1 MQPLRLPC
9 PRSQPGKR
17 PLPAARE
24 KLFPMSFPFAAT
36 RKAPDRKCQP
46 GWGLQRQAPLPRRG
60 HSAGANGP
68 RFGFPGWSILQVP
81 VLSSLAREK
90 SASKSDMS
98 VRQGWRFLMPPLLPG
113 TLGCPG
119 SRTRTMPLG
128 RGSAPAGQA
137 RIPRSRLPGLHAS
150 RQGELSRVL
159 PGHSLLQCAPDHTLA
174 RTHTR
179 TRRASKTQAPSD
191 SNPARRSDRPGTLPS
206 PPPGCPCGAIGEGFP
221 SESPAAQSTAAASE
235 ERGSLS
241 PARTAPVSARARGR
255 TRPLSSVPCP
265 LLRGDRRLLPPP
277 AGKDCGHPRP
287 GHSPTKRTMQKAFA
301 KIMLQSLAQLENLCK
316 QLYETTDTAT
326 RLQAEKALVEF
337 TNSPD
342 CLSKCQLL
350 LERGSSSY
358 SQLLAA
364 TCLTKLVSRT
374 NNPLP
379 LEQRIDIRNYVLNY
393 LATRPKLATF
403 VTQALIQLYARITK
417 LGWFDCQKDEYV
429 FRNVITDVTRFLQ
442 DSVEHCIIGVTIL
455 SQLTNEINQADT
467 THPLTKHRKIA
478 SSFRDS
484 SLFDIFTL
492 SCNLLKQ
499 ASGKNLNLNDESQH
513 GLLMQLLKLTHNCLN
528 FDFIGTSTD
537 ESSDDLCTVQI
548 PTSWRSAFLDSSTLQ
563 LFFDLY
569 HSIPPSFSPLV
580 LSCLVQIASVRRS
593 LFNNAERAKF
603 LSHLVDGVKRIL
615 ENPQS
620 LSDPNNYHE
629 FCRLLA
635 RLKSNYQLGELVKVE
650 NYPEVIRLIANFTV
664 TSLQHW
670 EFAPNSVHYL
680 LSLWQRLAASVPYVK
695 ATEPHMLETYT
706 PEVTKAYITS
716 RLESV
721 HIILRDGLEDPL
733 DDTGLVQQQLDQLST
748 IGRCEYEKTC
758 ALLVQLFDQSA
769 QSYQE
774 LLQSATAS
782 PMDVAVQEGRLTW
795 LVYIIGAVIGGRVS
809 FASTDEQDAMDGELV
824 CRVLQLM
831 NLTDSRLA
839 QAGNEKLELAMLSF
853 FEQFRK
859 IYIGDQVQKSS
870 KLYRRLSEVLGLN
883 DETMVLSV
891 FIGKI
896 ITNLKYWG
904 RCEPITSKT
913 LQLLNDLSIGYS
925 SVRKL
930 VKLSAVQF
938 MLNNHTSE
946 HFSFL
951 GINNQSNLT
960 DMRCRTTFYTA
971 LGRLLMV
978 DLGEDEDQYEQFML
992 PLTAAFETVAQMFST
1007 NTFNEQE
1014 AKRTLVGLVR
1024 DLRGIAFA
1032 FNAKTS
1038 FMMLFE
1044 WIYPSYMPILQRA
1057 IELWYHDPA
1066 CTTPVLKLMAELVHN
1081 RSQRLQFD
1089 VSSPNGILLFRETS
1103 KMITTYGNRILT
1115 LGEVPKDQVYALKL
1129 KGISICFSMLKAA
1142 LSGSYVNFGVF
1153 RLYGDDALDNALQT
1167 FIKLLLSIPHSDLLD
1182 YPKLSQSYYSLLEV
1196 LTQDHMN
1203 FIASLEPH
1211 VIMYILSSIS
1221 EGLTALD
1228 TMVCT
1233 GCCSCLD
1240 HIVTYLFKQLSR
1252 STKKRTTPLTQE
1264 SDRFLHIMQQHPEM
1278 IQQMLSTVLNII
1290 IFEDC
1295 RNQWSMSRPLLGL
1308 ILLNEKYFS
1317 DLRNSIVNSQP
1328 PEKQQAMHL
1337 CFENLMEGI
1346 ERNLLTKNRDR
1357 FTQNLSAFRREVND
1371 SMKNSTYGVN
1381 SNDMMS

>member
-1 MQPLRLPC
+1 P
-9 PRSQPGKR
+9 
-17 PLPAARE
+17 
-24 KLFPMSFPFAAT
+24 
-36 RKAPDRKCQP
+36 
-46 GWGLQRQAPLPRRG
+46 
-60 HSAGANGP
+60 
-68 RFGFPGWSILQVP
+68 ILH
-81 VLSSLAREK
+81 
-90 SASKSDMS
+90 
-98 VRQGWRFLMPPLLPG
+98 F
-113 TLGCPG
+113 
-119 SRTRTMPLG
+119 
-128 RGSAPAGQA
+128 
-137 RIPRSRLPGLHAS
+137 
-150 RQGELSRVL
+150 
-159 PGHSLLQCAPDHTLA
+159 
-174 RTHTR
+174 
-179 TRRASKTQAPSD
+179 
-191 SNPARRSDRPGTLPS
+191 
-206 PPPGCPCGAIGEGFP
+206 
-221 SESPAAQSTAAASE
+221 
-235 ERGSLS
+235 
-241 PARTAPVSARARGR
+241 
-255 TRPLSSVPCP
+255 
-265 LLRGDRRLLPPP
+265 
-277 AGKDCGHPRP
+277 
-287 GHSPTKRTMQKAFA
+287 
-301 KIMLQSLAQLENLCK
+301 LAQLENLCK

-499 ASGKNLNLNDESQH
+499 VRKLSFNLNLNDESQH

-548 PTSWRSAFLDSSTLQ
+548 PTSWRSAEGVLS
-563 LFFDLY
+563 
-569 HSIPPSFSPLV
+569 LV

-913 LQLLNDLSIGYS
+913 LQLLNDLSIGYPFQKS
-925 SVRKL
+925 CWVKL

>member
-1 MQPLRLPC
+1 MAITAQNV
-9 PRSQPGKR
+9 
-17 PLPAARE
+17 
-24 KLFPMSFPFAAT
+24 
-36 RKAPDRKCQP
+36 
-46 GWGLQRQAPLPRRG
+46 RG
-60 HSAGANGP
+60 
-68 RFGFPGWSILQVP
+68 
-81 VLSSLAREK
+81 
-90 SASKSDMS
+90 
-98 VRQGWRFLMPPLLPG
+98 FLDL
-113 TLGCPG
+113 
-119 SRTRTMPLG
+119 
-128 RGSAPAGQA
+128 
-137 RIPRSRLPGLHAS
+137 
-150 RQGELSRVL
+150 
-159 PGHSLLQCAPDHTLA
+159 
-174 RTHTR
+174 
-179 TRRASKTQAPSD
+179 
-191 SNPARRSDRPGTLPS
+191 
-206 PPPGCPCGAIGEGFP
+206 
-221 SESPAAQSTAAASE
+221 
-235 ERGSLS
+235 
-241 PARTAPVSARARGR
+241 VSH
-255 TRPLSSVPCP
+255 V
-265 LLRGDRRLLPPP
+265 
-277 AGKDCGHPRP
+277 
-287 GHSPTKRTMQKAFA
+287 
-301 KIMLQSLAQLENLCK
+301 SLAQLENLCK

-896 ITNLKYWG
+896 
-904 RCEPITSKT
+904 CEVVSKIT
-913 LQLLNDLSIGYS
+913 LQLAAGS
-925 SVRKL
+925 SALGPGAHSRWWFPSNPSL
-930 VKLSAVQF
+930 LFPLQ
-938 MLNNHTSE
+938 SE

>member
-1 MQPLRLPC
+1 AF
-9 PRSQPGKR
+9 S
-17 PLPAARE
+17 
-24 KLFPMSFPFAAT
+24 
-36 RKAPDRKCQP
+36 
-46 GWGLQRQAPLPRRG
+46 RG
-60 HSAGANGP
+60 
-68 RFGFPGWSILQVP
+68 
-81 VLSSLAREK
+81 
-90 SASKSDMS
+90 
-98 VRQGWRFLMPPLLPG
+98 FL
-113 TLGCPG
+113 
-119 SRTRTMPLG
+119 
-128 RGSAPAGQA
+128 
-137 RIPRSRLPGLHAS
+137 I
-150 RQGELSRVL
+150 
-159 PGHSLLQCAPDHTLA
+159 
-174 RTHTR
+174 
-179 TRRASKTQAPSD
+179 
-191 SNPARRSDRPGTLPS
+191 
-206 PPPGCPCGAIGEGFP
+206 
-221 SESPAAQSTAAASE
+221 
-235 ERGSLS
+235 
-241 PARTAPVSARARGR
+241 
-255 TRPLSSVPCP
+255 
-265 LLRGDRRLLPPP
+265 
-277 AGKDCGHPRP
+277 
-287 GHSPTKRTMQKAFA
+287 
-301 KIMLQSLAQLENLCK
+301 QSLAQLENLCK
-316 QLYETTDTAT
+316 QLYETTDTTT

-417 LGWFDCQKDEYV
+417 LGWFDCQKDDYV
-429 FRNVITDVTRFLQ
+429 FRNAITDVTRFLQ
-442 DSVEHCIIGVTIL
+442 VQCIYLIQHIHIYKHTHT
-455 SQLTNEINQADT
+455 LTYT

-733 DDTGLVQQQLDQLST
+733 EDTGLVQQQLDQLST

-774 LLQSATAS
+774 LLQSASAS

-913 LQLLNDLSIGYS
+913 LQLLNDLSIGYPFLS
-925 SVRKL
+925 YVRKL

-978 DLGEDEDQYEQFML
+978 DLG
-992 PLTAAFETVAQMFST
+992 T
-1007 NTFNEQE
+1007 
-1014 AKRTLVGLVR
+1014 RTLVGLVR

-1103 KMITTYGNRILT
+1103 KMITMYGNRILT

-1203 FIASLEPH
+1203 FIASLEPR

-1252 STKKRTTPLTQE
+1252 STKKRTTPLNQE

>member
-1 MQPLRLPC
+1 MRD
-9 PRSQPGKR
+9 PG
-17 PLPAARE
+17 
-24 KLFPMSFPFAAT
+24 
-36 RKAPDRKCQP
+36 RK
-46 GWGLQRQAPLPRRG
+46 
-60 HSAGANGP
+60 
-68 RFGFPGWSILQVP
+68 
-81 VLSSLAREK
+81 
-90 SASKSDMS
+90 
-98 VRQGWRFLMPPLLPG
+98 
-113 TLGCPG
+113 
-119 SRTRTMPLG
+119 
-128 RGSAPAGQA
+128 
-137 RIPRSRLPGLHAS
+137 
-150 RQGELSRVL
+150 
-159 PGHSLLQCAPDHTLA
+159 
-174 RTHTR
+174 
-179 TRRASKTQAPSD
+179 
-191 SNPARRSDRPGTLPS
+191 
-206 PPPGCPCGAIGEGFP
+206 
-221 SESPAAQSTAAASE
+221 
-235 ERGSLS
+235 
-241 PARTAPVSARARGR
+241 
-255 TRPLSSVPCP
+255 
-265 LLRGDRRLLPPP
+265 
-277 AGKDCGHPRP
+277 
-287 GHSPTKRTMQKAFA
+287 
-301 KIMLQSLAQLENLCK
+301 SLAQLENLCK
-316 QLYETTDTAT
+316 QLYETTDTTT

-417 LGWFDCQKDEYV
+417 LGWFDCQKDDYV
-429 FRNVITDVTRFLQ
+429 FRNAITDVTRFLQ
-442 DSVEHCIIGVTIL
+442 DSVEYCIIGVTIL
-455 SQLTNEINQADT
+455 SQLTNEIN
-467 THPLTKHRKIA
+467 
-478 SSFRDS
+478 
-484 SLFDIFTL
+484 
-492 SCNLLKQ
+492 Q

-733 DDTGLVQQQLDQLST
+733 EDTGLVQQQLDQLST

-774 LLQSATAS
+774 LLQSASAS
-782 PMDVAVQEGRLTW
+782 PMDIAVQEGRLTW

-946 HFSFL
+946 HFAFL

-992 PLTAAFETVAQMFST
+992 PLTAAFEAVAQMFST
-1007 NTFNEQE
+1007 NSFNEQE

-1103 KMITTYGNRILT
+1103 KMITMYGNRILT

-1203 FIASLEPH
+1203 FIASLEPR

-1252 STKKRTTPLTQE
+1252 STKKRTTPLNQE

>member
-1 MQPLRLPC
+1 LTD
-9 PRSQPGKR
+9 
-17 PLPAARE
+17 
-24 KLFPMSFPFAAT
+24 LF
-36 RKAPDRKCQP
+36 
-46 GWGLQRQAPLPRRG
+46 
-60 HSAGANGP
+60 
-68 RFGFPGWSILQVP
+68 
-81 VLSSLAREK
+81 
-90 SASKSDMS
+90 
-98 VRQGWRFLMPPLLPG
+98 
-113 TLGCPG
+113 
-119 SRTRTMPLG
+119 
-128 RGSAPAGQA
+128 
-137 RIPRSRLPGLHAS
+137 
-150 RQGELSRVL
+150 
-159 PGHSLLQCAPDHTLA
+159 
-174 RTHTR
+174 
-179 TRRASKTQAPSD
+179 
-191 SNPARRSDRPGTLPS
+191 
-206 PPPGCPCGAIGEGFP
+206 
-221 SESPAAQSTAAASE
+221 
-235 ERGSLS
+235 
-241 PARTAPVSARARGR
+241 
-255 TRPLSSVPCP
+255 
-265 LLRGDRRLLPPP
+265 
-277 AGKDCGHPRP
+277 
-287 GHSPTKRTMQKAFA
+287 
-301 KIMLQSLAQLENLCK
+301 QSLAQLENLCK
-316 QLYETTDTAT
+316 QLYETTDTTT

-417 LGWFDCQKDEYV
+417 LGWFDCQKDDYV
-429 FRNVITDVTRFLQ
+429 FRNAITDVTRFLQ
-442 DSVEHCIIGVTIL
+442 DSVEYCIIGVTIL

-650 NYPEVIRLIANFTV
+650 NYPDVIRLIANFTV
-664 TSLQHW
+664 TSLQVYSGST
-670 EFAPNSVHYL
+670 NYL
-680 LSLWQRLAASVPYVK
+680 VLGQRYLAAV
-695 ATEPHMLETYT
+695 
-706 PEVTKAYITS
+706 S
-716 RLESV
+716 RKLKRAAFFLGS
-721 HIILRDGLEDPL
+721 RDGLEDPL
-733 DDTGLVQQQLDQLST
+733 EDTGLVQQQLDQLST

-774 LLQSATAS
+774 LLQSASAS
-782 PMDVAVQEGRLTW
+782 PMDIAVQEGRLTW

-891 FIGKI
+891 FIGKV

-913 LQLLNDLSIGYS
+913 LH

-992 PLTAAFETVAQMFST
+992 PLTAAFEAVAQMFST
-1007 NTFNEQE
+1007 NSFNEQE

-1103 KMITTYGNRILT
+1103 KMITMYGNRILT

-1153 RLYGDDALDNALQT
+1153 RLYGDDALENALQT

-1252 STKKRTTPLTQE
+1252 STKKRTAPLNRE
-1264 SDRFLHIMQQHPEM
+1264 SDCFLHIMQQHPAM

>member
-1 MQPLRLPC
+1 M
-9 PRSQPGKR
+9 SGVSGVSGVSPGGPSGPR
-17 PLPAARE
+17 PLPGATGAGSAR
-24 KLFPMSFPFAAT
+24 
-36 RKAPDRKCQP
+36 D
-46 GWGLQRQAPLPRRG
+46 
-60 HSAGANGP
+60 
-68 RFGFPGWSILQVP
+68 
-81 VLSSLAREK
+81 VLSSG
-90 SASKSDMS
+90 SAVSSAGGGFLW
-98 VRQGWRFLMPPLLPG
+98 VPTRGQGH
-113 TLGCPG
+113 
-119 SRTRTMPLG
+119 G
-128 RGSAPAGQA
+128 RGTAG
-137 RIPRSRLPGLHAS
+137 
-150 RQGELSRVL
+150 
-159 PGHSLLQCAPDHTLA
+159 
-174 RTHTR
+174 
-179 TRRASKTQAPSD
+179 
-191 SNPARRSDRPGTLPS
+191 
-206 PPPGCPCGAIGEGFP
+206 
-221 SESPAAQSTAAASE
+221 
-235 ERGSLS
+235 
-241 PARTAPVSARARGR
+241 
-255 TRPLSSVPCP
+255 
-265 LLRGDRRLLPPP
+265 
-277 AGKDCGHPRP
+277 
-287 GHSPTKRTMQKAFA
+287 
-301 KIMLQSLAQLENLCK
+301 QSLAQLENLCK

-429 FRNVITDVTRFLQ
+429 FRNVINDVTRFLQ

-492 SCNLLKQ
+492 SCSLLKQ

-537 ESSDDLCTVQI
+537 ESSDDLCTVQCSNPLI
-548 PTSWRSAFLDSSTLQ
+548 WHTAFLDSSTLQ

-733 DDTGLVQQQLDQLST
+733 EDTGLVQQQLDQLST

-774 LLQSATAS
+774 LLQSASAT
-782 PMDVAVQEGRLTW
+782 PMDLAVQEGRLTW

-978 DLGEDEDQYEQFML
+978 DLGIFLGIPAQFQPFGAGSLILFYSILFHSIPFRSIFFYFIPL
-992 PLTAAFETVAQMFST
+992 PSPLADALTLSCPQ
-1007 NTFNEQE
+1007 
-1014 AKRTLVGLVR
+1014 RTLVGLVR

-1252 STKKRTTPLTQE
+1252 STKKRTTPLAQE

-1371 SMKNSTYGVN
+1371 SMKNSSYGVN

>member
-1 MQPLRLPC
+1 INH
-9 PRSQPGKR
+9 K
-17 PLPAARE
+17 
-24 KLFPMSFPFAAT
+24 
-36 RKAPDRKCQP
+36 
-46 GWGLQRQAPLPRRG
+46 W
-60 HSAGANGP
+60 
-68 RFGFPGWSILQVP
+68 
-81 VLSSLAREK
+81 
-90 SASKSDMS
+90 
-98 VRQGWRFLMPPLLPG
+98 
-113 TLGCPG
+113 
-119 SRTRTMPLG
+119 
-128 RGSAPAGQA
+128 
-137 RIPRSRLPGLHAS
+137 
-150 RQGELSRVL
+150 
-159 PGHSLLQCAPDHTLA
+159 
-174 RTHTR
+174 
-179 TRRASKTQAPSD
+179 
-191 SNPARRSDRPGTLPS
+191 
-206 PPPGCPCGAIGEGFP
+206 
-221 SESPAAQSTAAASE
+221 
-235 ERGSLS
+235 
-241 PARTAPVSARARGR
+241 
-255 TRPLSSVPCP
+255 
-265 LLRGDRRLLPPP
+265 
-277 AGKDCGHPRP
+277 
-287 GHSPTKRTMQKAFA
+287 
-301 KIMLQSLAQLENLCK
+301 
-316 QLYETTDTAT
+316 
-326 RLQAEKALVEF
+326 
-337 TNSPD
+337 
-342 CLSKCQLL
+342 QLL
-350 LERGSSSY
+350 LGRGSSSY

-379 LEQRIDIRNYVLNY
+379 LEQRVDIRNYVLNY

-429 FRNVITDVTRFLQ
+429 FRNVINDVTRFLQ

-467 THPLTKHRKIA
+467 SHPLTKHRKIA

-492 SCNLLKQ
+492 SCSLLKQ

-733 DDTGLVQQQLDQLST
+733 EDTGLVQQQLDQLST

-758 ALLVQLFDQSA
+758 ALLVQLFDQAA

-774 LLQSATAS
+774 LLQSASAS
-782 PMDVAVQEGRLTW
+782 PMDLAVQEGRLTW

-870 KLYRRLSEVLGLN
+870 KVRAWPAQQLEQLEQLQFQ
-883 DETMVLSV
+883 V
-891 FIGKI
+891 FLAKH

-913 LQLLNDLSIGYS
+913 LQL

-1007 NTFNEQE
+1007 NSFNEQE

-1032 FNAKTS
+1032 FNAKSS

-1044 WIYPSYMPILQRA
+1044 WMYPG
-1057 IELWYHDPA
+1057 
-1066 CTTPVLKLMAELVHN
+1066 TPE
-1081 RSQRLQFD
+1081 R
-1089 VSSPNGILLFRETS
+1089 
-1103 KMITTYGNRILT
+1103 NRILT

-1252 STKKRTTPLTQE
+1252 STKKRSTPLAQE

-1371 SMKNSTYGVN
+1371 SMKNSSYGVN

>member
-1 MQPLRLPC
+1 MLTECENLRACTLL
-9 PRSQPGKR
+9 GGV
-17 PLPAARE
+17 RE
-24 KLFPMSFPFAAT
+24 E
-36 RKAPDRKCQP
+36 
-46 GWGLQRQAPLPRRG
+46 
-60 HSAGANGP
+60 HE
-68 RFGFPGWSILQVP
+68 WSKM
-81 VLSSLAREK
+81 A
-90 SASKSDMS
+90 
-98 VRQGWRFLMPPLLPG
+98 
-113 TLGCPG
+113 
-119 SRTRTMPLG
+119 
-128 RGSAPAGQA
+128 
-137 RIPRSRLPGLHAS
+137 
-150 RQGELSRVL
+150 
-159 PGHSLLQCAPDHTLA
+159 DH
-174 RTHTR
+174 
-179 TRRASKTQAPSD
+179 
-191 SNPARRSDRPGTLPS
+191 
-206 PPPGCPCGAIGEGFP
+206 
-221 SESPAAQSTAAASE
+221 
-235 ERGSLS
+235 
-241 PARTAPVSARARGR
+241 V
-255 TRPLSSVPCP
+255 
-265 LLRGDRRLLPPP
+265 
-277 AGKDCGHPRP
+277 
-287 GHSPTKRTMQKAFA
+287 
-301 KIMLQSLAQLENLCK
+301 QSLAQLEILCK
-316 QLYETTDTAT
+316 QLYETTETGV

-364 TCLTKLVSRT
+364 TCLSKLVSRT
-374 NNPLP
+374 SNPLP

-393 LATRPKLATF
+393 LATRPKLAEF
-403 VTQALIQLYARITK
+403 VTQALIQLYSRITK
-417 LGWFDCQKDEYV
+417 LGWFDCQKDDYV
-429 FRNVITDVTRFLQ
+429 FRNVIADVTRFLQQ

-467 THPLTKHRKIA
+467 SHPLTKHRKIA

-513 GLLMQLLKLTHNCLN
+513 GLLMQLLKLSHNCLN
-528 FDFIGTSTD
+528 YDFIGTSTD

-569 HSIPPSFSPLV
+569 HSIPPSLSPLV

-695 ATEPHMLETYT
+695 ATEPHLLETYT

-721 HIILRDGLEDPL
+721 CIILRDGLEDPL
-733 DDTGLVQQQLDQLST
+733 DDAGLVQQQLDQLST

-769 QSYQE
+769 QTYQE
-774 LLQSATAS
+774 LLQSTNS
-782 PMDVAVQEGRLTW
+782 STIDITVQEGRLTW

-839 QAGNEKLELAMLSF
+839 QAGNERLELAMLSF

-904 RCEPITSKT
+904 QCEPITSKT

-951 GINNQSNLT
+951 GVNNQSNLS

-978 DLGEDEDQYEQFML
+978 DLGEDEDQFEQFML
-992 PLTAAFETVAQMFST
+992 PLTAAFEAVAQMFST

-1038 FMMLFE
+1038 FMMLFD
-1044 WIYPSYMPILQRA
+1044 WIYPTYMPILQRA
-1057 IELWYHDPA
+1057 IELWYHVPA

-1081 RSQRLQFD
+1081 RYTNMHTPLALIFRPSASLIPEGERIMATGTNMYNFD
-1089 VSSPNGILLFRETS
+1089 VALMRKYKICNATRT
-1103 KMITTYGNRILT
+1103 LT
-1115 LGEVPKDQVYALKL
+1115 LLPRPLTLSLKEDV
-1129 KGISICFSMLKAA
+1129 KQRGTEF
-1142 LSGSYVNFGVF
+1142 
-1153 RLYGDDALDNALQT
+1153 
-1167 FIKLLLSIPHSDLLD
+1167 
-1182 YPKLSQSYYSLLEV
+1182 E
-1196 LTQDHMN
+1196 
-1203 FIASLEPH
+1203 
-1211 VIMYILSSIS
+1211 
-1221 EGLTALD
+1221 D

-1233 GCCSCLD
+1233 GCCSSLD

-1252 STKKRTTPLTQE
+1252 STKKRPAAMATD
-1264 SDRFLHIMQQHPEM
+1264 DRFLLIMQQHPEM

-1308 ILLNEKYFS
+1308 ILLNEKYFA

-1357 FTQNLSAFRREVND
+1357 FTQNLSVFRREVND
-1371 SMKNSTYGVN
+1371 SMKNSSYGVN

>member
-1 MQPLRLPC
+1 
-9 PRSQPGKR
+9 
-17 PLPAARE
+17 
-24 KLFPMSFPFAAT
+24 
-36 RKAPDRKCQP
+36 
-46 GWGLQRQAPLPRRG
+46 
-60 HSAGANGP
+60 
-68 RFGFPGWSILQVP
+68 
-81 VLSSLAREK
+81 
-90 SASKSDMS
+90 
-98 VRQGWRFLMPPLLPG
+98 
-113 TLGCPG
+113 
-119 SRTRTMPLG
+119 
-128 RGSAPAGQA
+128 
-137 RIPRSRLPGLHAS
+137 
-150 RQGELSRVL
+150 
-159 PGHSLLQCAPDHTLA
+159 
-174 RTHTR
+174 
-179 TRRASKTQAPSD
+179 
-191 SNPARRSDRPGTLPS
+191 
-206 PPPGCPCGAIGEGFP
+206 
-221 SESPAAQSTAAASE
+221 
-235 ERGSLS
+235 
-241 PARTAPVSARARGR
+241 
-255 TRPLSSVPCP
+255 
-265 LLRGDRRLLPPP
+265 
-277 AGKDCGHPRP
+277 
-287 GHSPTKRTMQKAFA
+287 
-301 KIMLQSLAQLENLCK
+301 SLAQLENLCK
-316 QLYETTDTAT
+316 QLYETTDTTT

-350 LERGSSSY
+350 LERGS
-358 SQLLAA
+358 
-364 TCLTKLVSRT
+364 V
-374 NNPLP
+374 
-379 LEQRIDIRNYVLNY
+379 RNYVLNY

-417 LGWFDCQKDEYV
+417 LGWFDCQKDDYV
-429 FRNVITDVTRFLQ
+429 FRNAITDVTRFLQ
-442 DSVEHCIIGVTIL
+442 DSVEYCIIGVTIL
-455 SQLTNEINQADT
+455 SQLTNEINQVSATAFLIEADT

-721 HIILRDGLEDPL
+721 HIILSRDGLEDPL
-733 DDTGLVQQQLDQLST
+733 EDTGLVQQQLDQLST

-774 LLQSATAS
+774 LLQSASAS
-782 PMDVAVQEGRLTW
+782 PMDIAVQEGRLTW

-913 LQLLNDLSIGYS
+913 LQLLNDLSIGYPFLS
-925 SVRKL
+925 WLLGETGTVDSVRKL

-992 PLTAAFETVAQMFST
+992 PLTAAFEAVAQMFST
-1007 NTFNEQE
+1007 NSFNEQE

-1103 KMITTYGNRILT
+1103 KMITMYGNRILT

-1252 STKKRTTPLTQE
+1252 STKKRTTPLNQE

>member
-1 MQPLRLPC
+1 MSKWHLIAVSWLE
-9 PRSQPGKR
+9 SVAAKSLI
-17 PLPAARE
+17 LPAHLSLYAVIL
-24 KLFPMSFPFAAT
+24 LFL
-36 RKAPDRKCQP
+36 
-46 GWGLQRQAPLPRRG
+46 GLYRY
-60 HSAGANGP
+60 
-68 RFGFPGWSILQVP
+68 
-81 VLSSLAREK
+81 K
-90 SASKSDMS
+90 
-98 VRQGWRFLMPPLLPG
+98 
-113 TLGCPG
+113 
-119 SRTRTMPLG
+119 
-128 RGSAPAGQA
+128 
-137 RIPRSRLPGLHAS
+137 
-150 RQGELSRVL
+150 
-159 PGHSLLQCAPDHTLA
+159 
-174 RTHTR
+174 
-179 TRRASKTQAPSD
+179 
-191 SNPARRSDRPGTLPS
+191 
-206 PPPGCPCGAIGEGFP
+206 
-221 SESPAAQSTAAASE
+221 
-235 ERGSLS
+235 
-241 PARTAPVSARARGR
+241 
-255 TRPLSSVPCP
+255 
-265 LLRGDRRLLPPP
+265 
-277 AGKDCGHPRP
+277 
-287 GHSPTKRTMQKAFA
+287 
-301 KIMLQSLAQLENLCK
+301 SLAQLENLCK

-1081 RSQRLQFD
+1081 RVPRKGGTGIVSAGKKITNISHVSQFSQTKRQDQSQRLQFD

>member
-1 MQPLRLPC
+1 PVSGVPETVHLQD
-9 PRSQPGKR
+9 
-17 PLPAARE
+17 
-24 KLFPMSFPFAAT
+24 
-36 RKAPDRKCQP
+36 APNP
-46 GWGLQRQAPLPRRG
+46 
-60 HSAGANGP
+60 N
-68 RFGFPGWSILQVP
+68 SIL
-81 VLSSLAREK
+81 
-90 SASKSDMS
+90 
-98 VRQGWRFLMPPLLPG
+98 F
-113 TLGCPG
+113 
-119 SRTRTMPLG
+119 
-128 RGSAPAGQA
+128 
-137 RIPRSRLPGLHAS
+137 GL
-150 RQGELSRVL
+150 
-159 PGHSLLQCAPDHTLA
+159 
-174 RTHTR
+174 
-179 TRRASKTQAPSD
+179 
-191 SNPARRSDRPGTLPS
+191 
-206 PPPGCPCGAIGEGFP
+206 F
-221 SESPAAQSTAAASE
+221 
-235 ERGSLS
+235 
-241 PARTAPVSARARGR
+241 
-255 TRPLSSVPCP
+255 
-265 LLRGDRRLLPPP
+265 
-277 AGKDCGHPRP
+277 
-287 GHSPTKRTMQKAFA
+287 
-301 KIMLQSLAQLENLCK
+301 QSLAQLENLCK
-316 QLYETTDTAT
+316 QLYETTDTTT

-342 CLSKCQLL
+342 CLNKCQLL

-569 HSIPPSFSPLV
+569 HSIPPTFSPLV

-774 LLQSATAS
+774 LLQSATAI
-782 PMDVAVQEGRLTW
+782 PVDVAVQEGRLTW

-913 LQLLNDLSIGYS
+913 LQLLNDLSIGYPFP

-951 GINNQSNLT
+951 GINNQSNLS

-1044 WIYPSYMPILQRA
+1044 WIYPAYMPILQRA
-1057 IELWYHDPA
+1057 VELWYHDPA

-1103 KMITTYGNRILT
+1103 KMITTYG
-1115 LGEVPKDQVYALKL
+1115 
-1129 KGISICFSMLKAA
+1129 
-1142 LSGSYVNFGVF
+1142 GS
-1153 RLYGDDALDNALQT
+1153 L
-1167 FIKLLLSIPHSDLLD
+1167 PLD

-1252 STKKRTTPLTQE
+1252 STKKRSAPLTQE

-1317 DLRNSIVNSQP
+1317 DLRNGIVNSQP

>member
-1 MQPLRLPC
+1 LAL
-9 PRSQPGKR
+9 
-17 PLPAARE
+17 
-24 KLFPMSFPFAAT
+24 
-36 RKAPDRKCQP
+36 
-46 GWGLQRQAPLPRRG
+46 
-60 HSAGANGP
+60 
-68 RFGFPGWSILQVP
+68 GFS
-81 VLSSLAREK
+81 
-90 SASKSDMS
+90 
-98 VRQGWRFLMPPLLPG
+98 
-113 TLGCPG
+113 
-119 SRTRTMPLG
+119 
-128 RGSAPAGQA
+128 
-137 RIPRSRLPGLHAS
+137 
-150 RQGELSRVL
+150 
-159 PGHSLLQCAPDHTLA
+159 
-174 RTHTR
+174 
-179 TRRASKTQAPSD
+179 
-191 SNPARRSDRPGTLPS
+191 
-206 PPPGCPCGAIGEGFP
+206 
-221 SESPAAQSTAAASE
+221 
-235 ERGSLS
+235 
-241 PARTAPVSARARGR
+241 
-255 TRPLSSVPCP
+255 
-265 LLRGDRRLLPPP
+265 
-277 AGKDCGHPRP
+277 
-287 GHSPTKRTMQKAFA
+287 
-301 KIMLQSLAQLENLCK
+301 QLEILCK
-316 QLYETTDTAT
+316 QLYETTETGV

-364 TCLTKLVSRT
+364 TCLSKLVSRT
-374 NNPLP
+374 SNPLP
-379 LEQRIDIRNYVLNY
+379 LEQRIDIRIYVLNY
-393 LATRPKLATF
+393 LATRPKLAEF
-403 VTQALIQLYARITK
+403 VTQALIQLYSRITK
-417 LGWFDCQKDEYV
+417 LGWFDCQKDDYV
-429 FRNVITDVTRFLQ
+429 FRNVIADVTRFLQ

-467 THPLTKHRKIA
+467 SHPLTKHRKIA

-499 ASGKNLNLNDESQH
+499 VCASGKNLNLNDESQH
-513 GLLMQLLKLTHNCLN
+513 GLLMQLLKLSHNCLN
-528 FDFIGTSTD
+528 YDFIGTSTD

-569 HSIPPSFSPLV
+569 HSIPPSLSPLV

-695 ATEPHMLETYT
+695 ATEPHLLETYT

-721 HIILRDGLEDPL
+721 CIILRDGLEDPL

-769 QSYQE
+769 QTYQE
-774 LLQSATAS
+774 LLQSTNS
-782 PMDVAVQEGRLTW
+782 STIDITVQEGRLTW

-839 QAGNEKLELAMLSF
+839 QAGNERLELAMLSF

-870 KLYRRLSEVLGLN
+870 KHHQSEVLGISF
-883 DETMVLSV
+883 TVCV
-891 FIGKI
+891 KG
-896 ITNLKYWG
+896 WG
-904 RCEPITSKT
+904 FSF
-913 LQLLNDLSIGYS
+913 LLYSSSCVVSLTVCVCTYS

-951 GINNQSNLT
+951 GVNNQSNLS

-978 DLGEDEDQYEQFML
+978 DLGEDEDQFEQFML
-992 PLTAAFETVAQMFST
+992 PLTAAFEAVAQMFST

-1038 FMMLFE
+1038 FMMLFD
-1044 WIYPSYMPILQRA
+1044 WIYPAYMPILQRA
-1057 IELWYHDPA
+1057 IELWYHVPA

-1081 RSQRLQFD
+1081 SCCSLEHCD
-1089 VSSPNGILLFRETS
+1089 WLVSHAILCSFPWTSLSPS
-1103 KMITTYGNRILT
+1103 PGNRILT
-1115 LGEVPKDQVYALKL
+1115 IGEVPKDQVYSVKL
-1129 KGISICFSMLKAA
+1129 KGVSVCFSMLKAV
-1142 LSGSYVNFGVF
+1142 LSGNYVNFGVF

-1182 YPKLSQSYYSLLEV
+1182 YPKLSQSFYSLLEV

-1211 VIMYILSSIS
+1211 VVMYILSSIS

-1233 GCCSCLD
+1233 GCCSSLD
-1240 HIVTYLFKQLSR
+1240 HIVTYLFKQV
-1252 STKKRTTPLTQE
+1252 TT
-1264 SDRFLHIMQQHPEM
+1264 
-1278 IQQMLSTVLNII
+1278 MLSTVLNII

-1308 ILLNEKYFS
+1308 ILLNEKYFA

-1357 FTQNLSAFRREVND
+1357 FTQNLSVFRREVND
-1371 SMKNSTYGVN
+1371 SMKNSSYGVN

>member
-1 MQPLRLPC
+1 MTD
-9 PRSQPGKR
+9 
-17 PLPAARE
+17 
-24 KLFPMSFPFAAT
+24 LF
-36 RKAPDRKCQP
+36 
-46 GWGLQRQAPLPRRG
+46 
-60 HSAGANGP
+60 
-68 RFGFPGWSILQVP
+68 
-81 VLSSLAREK
+81 
-90 SASKSDMS
+90 
-98 VRQGWRFLMPPLLPG
+98 
-113 TLGCPG
+113 
-119 SRTRTMPLG
+119 
-128 RGSAPAGQA
+128 
-137 RIPRSRLPGLHAS
+137 
-150 RQGELSRVL
+150 
-159 PGHSLLQCAPDHTLA
+159 
-174 RTHTR
+174 
-179 TRRASKTQAPSD
+179 
-191 SNPARRSDRPGTLPS
+191 
-206 PPPGCPCGAIGEGFP
+206 
-221 SESPAAQSTAAASE
+221 
-235 ERGSLS
+235 
-241 PARTAPVSARARGR
+241 
-255 TRPLSSVPCP
+255 
-265 LLRGDRRLLPPP
+265 
-277 AGKDCGHPRP
+277 
-287 GHSPTKRTMQKAFA
+287 
-301 KIMLQSLAQLENLCK
+301 QSLAQLENLCK
-316 QLYETTDTAT
+316 QLYETTDTTT

-417 LGWFDCQKDEYV
+417 LGWFDCQKDDYV
-429 FRNVITDVTRFLQ
+429 FRNAITDVTRFLQ
-442 DSVEHCIIGVTIL
+442 VQCIYLIQHIHVYKHTHT
-455 SQLTNEINQADT
+455 LTHT

-733 DDTGLVQQQLDQLST
+733 EDTGLVQQQLDQLST

-774 LLQSATAS
+774 LLQSASAS
-782 PMDVAVQEGRLTW
+782 PMDIAVQEGRLTW

-883 DETMVLSV
+883 DETMGSPAFFFFLSSS
-891 FIGKI
+891 

-913 LQLLNDLSIGYS
+913 LQLLNDLSIGYPFLS
-925 SVRKL
+925 YVRKL

-992 PLTAAFETVAQMFST
+992 PLTAAFEAVAQMFST
-1007 NTFNEQE
+1007 NSFNEQE

-1103 KMITTYGNRILT
+1103 KMITMYGNRILT

-1203 FIASLEPH
+1203 FIASLEPR

-1252 STKKRTTPLTQE
+1252 STKKRTTPLNQE

>member
-1 MQPLRLPC
+1 
-9 PRSQPGKR
+9 
-17 PLPAARE
+17 
-24 KLFPMSFPFAAT
+24 
-36 RKAPDRKCQP
+36 
-46 GWGLQRQAPLPRRG
+46 
-60 HSAGANGP
+60 
-68 RFGFPGWSILQVP
+68 
-81 VLSSLAREK
+81 
-90 SASKSDMS
+90 
-98 VRQGWRFLMPPLLPG
+98 
-113 TLGCPG
+113 
-119 SRTRTMPLG
+119 
-128 RGSAPAGQA
+128 
-137 RIPRSRLPGLHAS
+137 
-150 RQGELSRVL
+150 
-159 PGHSLLQCAPDHTLA
+159 
-174 RTHTR
+174 
-179 TRRASKTQAPSD
+179 
-191 SNPARRSDRPGTLPS
+191 
-206 PPPGCPCGAIGEGFP
+206 
-221 SESPAAQSTAAASE
+221 
-235 ERGSLS
+235 
-241 PARTAPVSARARGR
+241 
-255 TRPLSSVPCP
+255 
-265 LLRGDRRLLPPP
+265 
-277 AGKDCGHPRP
+277 
-287 GHSPTKRTMQKAFA
+287 
-301 KIMLQSLAQLENLCK
+301 
-316 QLYETTDTAT
+316 
-326 RLQAEKALVEF
+326 
-337 TNSPD
+337 
-342 CLSKCQLL
+342 
-350 LERGSSSY
+350 
-358 SQLLAA
+358 
-364 TCLTKLVSRT
+364 
-374 NNPLP
+374 
-379 LEQRIDIRNYVLNY
+379 
-393 LATRPKLATF
+393 
-403 VTQALIQLYARITK
+403 
-417 LGWFDCQKDEYV
+417 
-429 FRNVITDVTRFLQ
+429 
-442 DSVEHCIIGVTIL
+442 
-455 SQLTNEINQADT
+455 
-467 THPLTKHRKIA
+467 
-478 SSFRDS
+478 
-484 SLFDIFTL
+484 
-492 SCNLLKQ
+492 
-499 ASGKNLNLNDESQH
+499 
-513 GLLMQLLKLTHNCLN
+513 MQLLKLTHNCLN

-1081 RSQRLQFD
+1081 RVPRKGGTGIVSAGKKITNISHVSQFSQTKRQDQSQRLQFD

>member
-1 MQPLRLPC
+1 M
-9 PRSQPGKR
+9 
-17 PLPAARE
+17 
-24 KLFPMSFPFAAT
+24 
-36 RKAPDRKCQP
+36 
-46 GWGLQRQAPLPRRG
+46 
-60 HSAGANGP
+60 
-68 RFGFPGWSILQVP
+68 
-81 VLSSLAREK
+81 
-90 SASKSDMS
+90 
-98 VRQGWRFLMPPLLPG
+98 
-113 TLGCPG
+113 
-119 SRTRTMPLG
+119 
-128 RGSAPAGQA
+128 
-137 RIPRSRLPGLHAS
+137 RIPP
-150 RQGELSRVL
+150 V
-159 PGHSLLQCAPDHTLA
+159 
-174 RTHTR
+174 
-179 TRRASKTQAPSD
+179 RR
-191 SNPARRSDRPGTLPS
+191 
-206 PPPGCPCGAIGEGFP
+206 
-221 SESPAAQSTAAASE
+221 
-235 ERGSLS
+235 
-241 PARTAPVSARARGR
+241 
-255 TRPLSSVPCP
+255 
-265 LLRGDRRLLPPP
+265 
-277 AGKDCGHPRP
+277 
-287 GHSPTKRTMQKAFA
+287 
-301 KIMLQSLAQLENLCK
+301 SLAQLENLCK
-316 QLYETTDTAT
+316 QLYETTDTTT

-342 CLSKCQLL
+342 CLNKCQLL
-350 LERGSSSY
+350 LERGSKMYIPLVISKNEY
-358 SQLLAA
+358 RFKWYTTPAMLLAYQPSHSA
-364 TCLTKLVSRT
+364 TSSSPELAEVVRG
-374 NNPLP
+374 
-379 LEQRIDIRNYVLNY
+379 NYVLNY

-429 FRNVITDVTRFLQ
+429 FRNVITDVTKFLQ

-548 PTSWRSAFLDSSTLQ
+548 PTSWRSDSSTLQ

-569 HSIPPSFSPLV
+569 HSIPPTFSPLV

-758 ALLVQLFDQSA
+758 ALLVQLFDQAA

-774 LLQSATAS
+774 LLQSATAI
-782 PMDVAVQEGRLTW
+782 PVDVAVQEGRLTW

-896 ITNLKYWG
+896 
-904 RCEPITSKT
+904 
-913 LQLLNDLSIGYS
+913 

-951 GINNQSNLT
+951 GINNQSNLS

-992 PLTAAFETVAQMFST
+992 PLTAAFETVAQMFRT

-1044 WIYPSYMPILQRA
+1044 WIYPPYMPILQRA
-1057 IELWYHDPA
+1057 VELWYHDPA

-1252 STKKRTTPLTQE
+1252 STKKRTAPLTQE

>member
-1 MQPLRLPC
+1 MRD
-9 PRSQPGKR
+9 PG
-17 PLPAARE
+17 
-24 KLFPMSFPFAAT
+24 
-36 RKAPDRKCQP
+36 RK
-46 GWGLQRQAPLPRRG
+46 
-60 HSAGANGP
+60 
-68 RFGFPGWSILQVP
+68 
-81 VLSSLAREK
+81 
-90 SASKSDMS
+90 
-98 VRQGWRFLMPPLLPG
+98 
-113 TLGCPG
+113 
-119 SRTRTMPLG
+119 
-128 RGSAPAGQA
+128 
-137 RIPRSRLPGLHAS
+137 
-150 RQGELSRVL
+150 
-159 PGHSLLQCAPDHTLA
+159 
-174 RTHTR
+174 
-179 TRRASKTQAPSD
+179 
-191 SNPARRSDRPGTLPS
+191 
-206 PPPGCPCGAIGEGFP
+206 
-221 SESPAAQSTAAASE
+221 
-235 ERGSLS
+235 
-241 PARTAPVSARARGR
+241 
-255 TRPLSSVPCP
+255 
-265 LLRGDRRLLPPP
+265 
-277 AGKDCGHPRP
+277 
-287 GHSPTKRTMQKAFA
+287 
-301 KIMLQSLAQLENLCK
+301 SLAQLENLCK
-316 QLYETTDTAT
+316 QLYETTDTTT

-417 LGWFDCQKDEYV
+417 LGWFDCQKDDYV
-429 FRNVITDVTRFLQ
+429 FRNAITDVTRFLQ
-442 DSVEHCIIGVTIL
+442 VQCIYLIQHIHIYKHTHT
-455 SQLTNEINQADT
+455 LTHT

-733 DDTGLVQQQLDQLST
+733 EDTGLVQQQLDQLST

-774 LLQSATAS
+774 LLQSASAS
-782 PMDVAVQEGRLTW
+782 PMDIAVQEGRLTW

-913 LQLLNDLSIGYS
+913 LQLLNDLSIGYPFLS
-925 SVRKL
+925 YSVRKL

-992 PLTAAFETVAQMFST
+992 PLTAAFEAVAQMFST
-1007 NTFNEQE
+1007 NSFNEQE

-1089 VSSPNGILLFRETS
+1089 VSSPNGFFLFRETS
-1103 KMITTYGNRILT
+1103 KMITMYGNRILT
-1115 LGEVPKDQVYALKL
+1115 LGEVPKDQVYA
-1129 KGISICFSMLKAA
+1129 A

-1153 RLYGDDALDNALQT
+1153 RLFFYDALDNALQT
-1167 FIKLLLSIPHSDLLD
+1167 FIKLLLFFSHSDLLD
-1182 YPKLSQSYYSLLEV
+1182 YPKLIFFYYSLLEV

-1203 FIASLEPH
+1203 FIFFLEPR

-1233 GCCSCLD
+1233 GCCFFLD

-1252 STKKRTTPLTQE
+1252 STFFRTTPLNQE

-1278 IQQMLSTVLNII
+1278 IQQIFFTVLNII

-1295 RNQWSMSRPLLGL
+1295 RNQWFFFRPLLGL
-1308 ILLNEKYFS
+1308 ILLNEKYFFF
-1317 DLRNSIVNSQP
+1317 LRNSIVNSQP
-1328 PEKQQAMHL
+1328 PEKQQAIFL

-1357 FTQNLSAFRREVND
+1357 FTQNLSAFRREVNVFL
-1371 SMKNSTYGVN
+1371 KNSTYGVN

>member
-1 MQPLRLPC
+1 
-9 PRSQPGKR
+9 
-17 PLPAARE
+17 
-24 KLFPMSFPFAAT
+24 
-36 RKAPDRKCQP
+36 
-46 GWGLQRQAPLPRRG
+46 
-60 HSAGANGP
+60 
-68 RFGFPGWSILQVP
+68 
-81 VLSSLAREK
+81 
-90 SASKSDMS
+90 
-98 VRQGWRFLMPPLLPG
+98 
-113 TLGCPG
+113 
-119 SRTRTMPLG
+119 
-128 RGSAPAGQA
+128 
-137 RIPRSRLPGLHAS
+137 
-150 RQGELSRVL
+150 
-159 PGHSLLQCAPDHTLA
+159 
-174 RTHTR
+174 
-179 TRRASKTQAPSD
+179 
-191 SNPARRSDRPGTLPS
+191 
-206 PPPGCPCGAIGEGFP
+206 
-221 SESPAAQSTAAASE
+221 
-235 ERGSLS
+235 
-241 PARTAPVSARARGR
+241 
-255 TRPLSSVPCP
+255 
-265 LLRGDRRLLPPP
+265 
-277 AGKDCGHPRP
+277 
-287 GHSPTKRTMQKAFA
+287 
-301 KIMLQSLAQLENLCK
+301 
-316 QLYETTDTAT
+316 
-326 RLQAEKALVEF
+326 
-337 TNSPD
+337 
-342 CLSKCQLL
+342 
-350 LERGSSSY
+350 
-358 SQLLAA
+358 
-364 TCLTKLVSRT
+364 
-374 NNPLP
+374 
-379 LEQRIDIRNYVLNY
+379 
-393 LATRPKLATF
+393 
-403 VTQALIQLYARITK
+403 
-417 LGWFDCQKDEYV
+417 
-429 FRNVITDVTRFLQ
+429 
-442 DSVEHCIIGVTIL
+442 
-455 SQLTNEINQADT
+455 
-467 THPLTKHRKIA
+467 
-478 SSFRDS
+478 
-484 SLFDIFTL
+484 
-492 SCNLLKQ
+492 
-499 ASGKNLNLNDESQH
+499 
-513 GLLMQLLKLTHNCLN
+513 
-528 FDFIGTSTD
+528 
-537 ESSDDLCTVQI
+537 
-548 PTSWRSAFLDSSTLQ
+548 
-563 LFFDLY
+563 LFF
-569 HSIPPSFSPLV
+569 PL
-580 LSCLVQIASVRRS
+580 Q
-593 LFNNAERAKF
+593 
-603 LSHLVDGVKRIL
+603 
-615 ENPQS
+615 
-620 LSDPNNYHE
+620 
-629 FCRLLA
+629 
-635 RLKSNYQLGELVKVE
+635 
-650 NYPEVIRLIANFTV
+650 
-664 TSLQHW
+664 
-670 EFAPNSVHYL
+670 
-680 LSLWQRLAASVPYVK
+680 
-695 ATEPHMLETYT
+695 
-706 PEVTKAYITS
+706 
-716 RLESV
+716 
-721 HIILRDGLEDPL
+721 
-733 DDTGLVQQQLDQLST
+733 
-748 IGRCEYEKTC
+748 
-758 ALLVQLFDQSA
+758 
-769 QSYQE
+769 
-774 LLQSATAS
+774 
-782 PMDVAVQEGRLTW
+782 
-795 LVYIIGAVIGGRVS
+795 
-809 FASTDEQDAMDGELV
+809 
-824 CRVLQLM
+824 
-831 NLTDSRLA
+831 
-839 QAGNEKLELAMLSF
+839 
-853 FEQFRK
+853 
-859 IYIGDQVQKSS
+859 
-870 KLYRRLSEVLGLN
+870 LYRRLSEVLGLN

-913 LQLLNDLSIGYS
+913 LQLLNDLSIGYPFQKS
-925 SVRKL
+925 CRL

-1081 RSQRLQFD
+1081 RYEAPASASWLGL
-1089 VSSPNGILLFRETS
+1089 VSAASAFVWVLVPICFCAHA
-1103 KMITTYGNRILT
+1103 GNRILT

-1357 FTQNLSAFRREVND
+1357 FTQNLSAFRREV
-1371 SMKNSTYGVN
+1371 
-1381 SNDMMS
+1381 

>member
-1 MQPLRLPC
+1 
-9 PRSQPGKR
+9 
-17 PLPAARE
+17 
-24 KLFPMSFPFAAT
+24 
-36 RKAPDRKCQP
+36 
-46 GWGLQRQAPLPRRG
+46 
-60 HSAGANGP
+60 
-68 RFGFPGWSILQVP
+68 
-81 VLSSLAREK
+81 
-90 SASKSDMS
+90 
-98 VRQGWRFLMPPLLPG
+98 
-113 TLGCPG
+113 
-119 SRTRTMPLG
+119 
-128 RGSAPAGQA
+128 
-137 RIPRSRLPGLHAS
+137 
-150 RQGELSRVL
+150 
-159 PGHSLLQCAPDHTLA
+159 
-174 RTHTR
+174 
-179 TRRASKTQAPSD
+179 
-191 SNPARRSDRPGTLPS
+191 
-206 PPPGCPCGAIGEGFP
+206 
-221 SESPAAQSTAAASE
+221 
-235 ERGSLS
+235 
-241 PARTAPVSARARGR
+241 
-255 TRPLSSVPCP
+255 
-265 LLRGDRRLLPPP
+265 
-277 AGKDCGHPRP
+277 
-287 GHSPTKRTMQKAFA
+287 
-301 KIMLQSLAQLENLCK
+301 SLAQLENLCK

-733 DDTGLVQQQLDQLST
+733 EDSGLVQQQLDQLST

-782 PMDVAVQEGRLTW
+782 PMDVAVQEGRLTWLVYIIGAVIGGRVSFASTDEQDAMDGELVCRSVRKLVKLSAVQFMLNNHTSEHFSFLGINNQSNLTDMRCRTTFYTALGRLLMFIGTGAHGSVPGAGGSVTGDPSGCAAPSPPVLSVAGRLTW

-913 LQLLNDLSIGYS
+913 LQLLNDLSIGYPS
-925 SVRKL
+925 PWARNPTGPSVRKL

-938 MLNNHTSE
+938 MLNNHTDVPRS
-946 HFSFL
+946 
-951 GINNQSNLT
+951 
-960 DMRCRTTFYTA
+960 
-971 LGRLLMV
+971 
-978 DLGEDEDQYEQFML
+978 GEDEDQYEQFML

-1014 AKRTLVGLVR
+1014 AK
-1024 DLRGIAFA
+1024 
-1032 FNAKTS
+1032 
-1038 FMMLFE
+1038 
-1044 WIYPSYMPILQRA
+1044 RA

-1103 KMITTYGNRILT
+1103 KMMTTYGSRILT
-1115 LGEVPKDQVYALKL
+1115 LGELPKEQMYALKL

-1153 RLYGDDALDNALQT
+1153 R
-1167 FIKLLLSIPHSDLLD
+1167 
-1182 YPKLSQSYYSLLEV
+1182 
-1196 LTQDHMN
+1196 
-1203 FIASLEPH
+1203 
-1211 VIMYILSSIS
+1211 
-1221 EGLTALD
+1221 
-1228 TMVCT
+1228 
-1233 GCCSCLD
+1233 
-1240 HIVTYLFKQLSR
+1240 
-1252 STKKRTTPLTQE
+1252 
-1264 SDRFLHIMQQHPEM
+1264 
-1278 IQQMLSTVLNII
+1278 
-1290 IFEDC
+1290 
-1295 RNQWSMSRPLLGL
+1295 
-1308 ILLNEKYFS
+1308 
-1317 DLRNSIVNSQP
+1317 
-1328 PEKQQAMHL
+1328 
-1337 CFENLMEGI
+1337 
-1346 ERNLLTKNRDR
+1346 
-1357 FTQNLSAFRREVND
+1357 
-1371 SMKNSTYGVN
+1371 
-1381 SNDMMS
+1381 

>member
-1 MQPLRLPC
+1 MNAGE
-9 PRSQPGKR
+9 PRS
-17 PLPAARE
+17 A
-24 KLFPMSFPFAAT
+24 
-36 RKAPDRKCQP
+36 
-46 GWGLQRQAPLPRRG
+46 
-60 HSAGANGP
+60 
-68 RFGFPGWSILQVP
+68 
-81 VLSSLAREK
+81 
-90 SASKSDMS
+90 
-98 VRQGWRFLMPPLLPG
+98 
-113 TLGCPG
+113 
-119 SRTRTMPLG
+119 
-128 RGSAPAGQA
+128 GSAQA
-137 RIPRSRLPGLHAS
+137 RHR
-150 RQGELSRVL
+150 GEHEWRKM
-159 PGHSLLQCAPDHTLA
+159 ADH
-174 RTHTR
+174 
-179 TRRASKTQAPSD
+179 
-191 SNPARRSDRPGTLPS
+191 
-206 PPPGCPCGAIGEGFP
+206 
-221 SESPAAQSTAAASE
+221 
-235 ERGSLS
+235 
-241 PARTAPVSARARGR
+241 V
-255 TRPLSSVPCP
+255 
-265 LLRGDRRLLPPP
+265 
-277 AGKDCGHPRP
+277 
-287 GHSPTKRTMQKAFA
+287 
-301 KIMLQSLAQLENLCK
+301 QSLAQLEILCK
-316 QLYETTDTAT
+316 QLYETTDTST

-379 LEQRIDIRNYVLNY
+379 LEQRTDIRNYVLNY
-393 LATRPKLATF
+393 LATRPKLANF
-403 VTQALIQLYARITK
+403 VTQALIQLFARITK
-417 LGWFDCQKDEYV
+417 LGWFDCQKEEYV
-429 FRNVITDVTRFLQ
+429 FRNVIADVTRFLQ
-442 DSVEHCIIGVTIL
+442 DSVEHCIIGVMIL

-478 SSFRDS
+478 SSFRDA

-499 ASGKNLNLNDESQH
+499 ASGKSLNLNDESQH
-513 GLLMQLLKLTHNCLN
+513 GLLMQLLKLAHNCLN

-569 HSIPPSFSPLV
+569 HSIPPSLSPLV

-603 LSHLVDGVKRIL
+603 LSHLVDGVKRVL

-650 NYPEVIRLIANFTV
+650 NYPEVIRLVANFTV

-716 RLESV
+716 RLESI

-769 QSYQE
+769 QTYQE
-774 LLQSATAS
+774 LLQSANAS
-782 PMDVAVQEGRLTW
+782 AMDVAVQEGRLTW

-809 FASTDEQDAMDGELV
+809 FASTDEQDSMDGELV

-913 LQLLNDLSIGYS
+913 LQLLNDLSIGYPL
-925 SVRKL
+925 REKL
-930 VKLSAVQF
+930 VKLTAVQF

-951 GINNQSNLT
+951 GINNQSNLS

-978 DLGEDEDQYEQFML
+978 DLGEDEDQFEQFML
-992 PLTAAFETVAQMFST
+992 PLTAAFETVAQMFNST
-1007 NTFNEQE
+1007 TFNEQD

-1038 FMMLFE
+1038 FMMFFD
-1044 WIYPSYMPILQRA
+1044 WIYPAYMPILQRA
-1057 IELWYHDPA
+1057 VELWYHDPA
-1066 CTTPVLKLMAELVHN
+1066 CTTPILKLMAELVHN

-1115 LGEVPKDQVYALKL
+1115 LGEVPKDQVYGLKL

-1142 LSGSYVNFGVF
+1142 LSGQTMSTLVFF
-1153 RLYGDDALDNALQT
+1153 RLYGDDALDNALAT
-1167 FIKLLLSIPHSDLLD
+1167 FIKLLLSIPHVTYWQPLLNLLVFVLSVLLPVQLD

-1233 GCCSCLD
+1233 GCCSSLD

-1252 STKKRTTPLTQE
+1252 STKKRTTPISQE

-1308 ILLNEKYFS
+1308 ILLNEKYFA

-1357 FTQNLSAFRREVND
+1357 FTQNLSVFRREVND

>member
-1 MQPLRLPC
+1 NHKNKPVCMCVCVCYLRYVRFIL
-9 PRSQPGKR
+9 
-17 PLPAARE
+17 
-24 KLFPMSFPFAAT
+24 
-36 RKAPDRKCQP
+36 KA
-46 GWGLQRQAPLPRRG
+46 
-60 HSAGANGP
+60 
-68 RFGFPGWSILQVP
+68 
-81 VLSSLAREK
+81 
-90 SASKSDMS
+90 
-98 VRQGWRFLMPPLLPG
+98 
-113 TLGCPG
+113 
-119 SRTRTMPLG
+119 
-128 RGSAPAGQA
+128 
-137 RIPRSRLPGLHAS
+137 
-150 RQGELSRVL
+150 
-159 PGHSLLQCAPDHTLA
+159 
-174 RTHTR
+174 
-179 TRRASKTQAPSD
+179 
-191 SNPARRSDRPGTLPS
+191 
-206 PPPGCPCGAIGEGFP
+206 
-221 SESPAAQSTAAASE
+221 STA
-235 ERGSLS
+235 
-241 PARTAPVSARARGR
+241 
-255 TRPLSSVPCP
+255 
-265 LLRGDRRLLPPP
+265 
-277 AGKDCGHPRP
+277 
-287 GHSPTKRTMQKAFA
+287 
-301 KIMLQSLAQLENLCK
+301 SLAQLEILCK
-316 QLYETTDTAT
+316 QLYETTDTTT

-350 LERGSSSY
+350 LESGSSSY

-364 TCLTKLVSRT
+364 TCLSKLVSRT
-374 NNPLP
+374 GNPLP

-393 LATRPKLATF
+393 LATRPKLAAF

-417 LGWFDCQKDEYV
+417 LGWFDCQKEDYI
-429 FRNVITDVTRFLQ
+429 FRNVIVDVTRFLQ

-455 SQLTNEINQADT
+455 SQLTNEINQADS

-513 GLLMQLLKLTHNCLN
+513 GLLMQLLKLAHNCLN

-569 HSIPPSFSPLV
+569 HSIPPSLSPLV

-716 RLESV
+716 RLESI

-733 DDTGLVQQQLDQLST
+733 DDAGLVQQQLDQLST

-774 LLQSATAS
+774 LLQSTNS
-782 PMDVAVQEGRLTW
+782 STMDIAVQE
-795 LVYIIGAVIGGRVS
+795 VIGGRVS

-904 RCEPITSKT
+904 QCEPITSKT
-913 LQLLNDLSIGYS
+913 LH

-951 GINNQSNLT
+951 GVNNQANLS

-978 DLGEDEDQYEQFML
+978 DLGEDEDQFEQFML
-992 PLTAAFETVAQMFST
+992 PLTAAFEAIAQMFST

-1038 FMMLFE
+1038 FMMLFD

-1057 IELWYHDPA
+1057 IELWYHVPA

-1103 KMITTYGNRILT
+1103 KMITTYGTN
-1115 LGEVPKDQVYALKL
+1115 
-1129 KGISICFSMLKAA
+1129 S
-1142 LSGSYVNFGVF
+1142 
-1153 RLYGDDALDNALQT
+1153 
-1167 FIKLLLSIPHSDLLD
+1167 D

-1211 VIMYILSSIS
+1211 VVMYILSSIS

-1233 GCCSCLD
+1233 GCCSSLD

-1252 STKKRTTPLTQE
+1252 STKKRAAPMAQE

-1308 ILLNEKYFS
+1308 ILLNEKYFA

-1357 FTQNLSAFRREVND
+1357 FTQNLSVFRREVND

>member
-1 MQPLRLPC
+1 MLNAEHPLTAEPSDLRAIKSPPELHRLVDYNLSYRNCTLSYYTQTNRNYTLFLQELHPFY
-9 PRSQPGKR
+9 RNYTFSYRNYAFSTGTT
-17 PLPAARE
+17 PL
-24 KLFPMSFPFAAT
+24 
-36 RKAPDRKCQP
+36 
-46 GWGLQRQAPLPRRG
+46 
-60 HSAGANGP
+60 
-68 RFGFPGWSILQVP
+68 SILQELHP
-81 VLSSLAREK
+81 FEDYTLSYMNYTLLT
-90 SASKSDMS
+90 
-98 VRQGWRFLMPPLLPG
+98 GTTPFPTGTTPFLQEEDYTLSYMNYTLLTG
-113 TLGCPG
+113 TTPFLQELHPFY
-119 SRTRTMPLG
+119 
-128 RGSAPAGQA
+128 
-137 RIPRSRLPGLHAS
+137 RIYT
-150 RQGELSRVL
+150 LS
-159 PGHSLLQCAPDHTLA
+159 T
-174 RTHTR
+174 
-179 TRRASKTQAPSD
+179 
-191 SNPARRSDRPGTLPS
+191 
-206 PPPGCPCGAIGEGFP
+206 
-221 SESPAAQSTAAASE
+221 
-235 ERGSLS
+235 GSL
-241 PARTAPVSARARGR
+241 
-255 TRPLSSVPCP
+255 
-265 LLRGDRRLLPPP
+265 
-277 AGKDCGHPRP
+277 
-287 GHSPTKRTMQKAFA
+287 
-301 KIMLQSLAQLENLCK
+301 
-316 QLYETTDTAT
+316 
-326 RLQAEKALVEF
+326 
-337 TNSPD
+337 
-342 CLSKCQLL
+342 
-350 LERGSSSY
+350 
-358 SQLLAA
+358 
-364 TCLTKLVSRT
+364 
-374 NNPLP
+374 
-379 LEQRIDIRNYVLNY
+379 
-393 LATRPKLATF
+393 
-403 VTQALIQLYARITK
+403 
-417 LGWFDCQKDEYV
+417 
-429 FRNVITDVTRFLQ
+429 
-442 DSVEHCIIGVTIL
+442 
-455 SQLTNEINQADT
+455 
-467 THPLTKHRKIA
+467 
-478 SSFRDS
+478 
-484 SLFDIFTL
+484 
-492 SCNLLKQ
+492 
-499 ASGKNLNLNDESQH
+499 
-513 GLLMQLLKLTHNCLN
+513 
-528 FDFIGTSTD
+528 
-537 ESSDDLCTVQI
+537 
-548 PTSWRSAFLDSSTLQ
+548 
-563 LFFDLY
+563 
-569 HSIPPSFSPLV
+569 
-580 LSCLVQIASVRRS
+580 
-593 LFNNAERAKF
+593 
-603 LSHLVDGVKRIL
+603 
-615 ENPQS
+615 
-620 LSDPNNYHE
+620 
-629 FCRLLA
+629 
-635 RLKSNYQLGELVKVE
+635 
-650 NYPEVIRLIANFTV
+650 
-664 TSLQHW
+664 
-670 EFAPNSVHYL
+670 
-680 LSLWQRLAASVPYVK
+680 
-695 ATEPHMLETYT
+695 
-706 PEVTKAYITS
+706 
-716 RLESV
+716 
-721 HIILRDGLEDPL
+721 
-733 DDTGLVQQQLDQLST
+733 
-748 IGRCEYEKTC
+748 
-758 ALLVQLFDQSA
+758 
-769 QSYQE
+769 
-774 LLQSATAS
+774 
-782 PMDVAVQEGRLTW
+782 
-795 LVYIIGAVIGGRVS
+795 
-809 FASTDEQDAMDGELV
+809 
-824 CRVLQLM
+824 
-831 NLTDSRLA
+831 
-839 QAGNEKLELAMLSF
+839 
-853 FEQFRK
+853 
-859 IYIGDQVQKSS
+859 
-870 KLYRRLSEVLGLN
+870 
-883 DETMVLSV
+883 
-891 FIGKI
+891 

-951 GINNQSNLT
+951 GINNQSSLS

-992 PLTAAFETVAQMFST
+992 PLTAAFEAVAQMFST
-1007 NTFNEQE
+1007 NSFNEQE

-1252 STKKRTTPLTQE
+1252 STKKRSTPLAQE

-1371 SMKNSTYGVN
+1371 SMKNSSYGVN

>member
-1 MQPLRLPC
+1 M
-9 PRSQPGKR
+9 
-17 PLPAARE
+17 ARFFSCSSNE
-24 KLFPMSFPFAAT
+24 LKEE
-36 RKAPDRKCQP
+36 
-46 GWGLQRQAPLPRRG
+46 LQ
-60 HSAGANGP
+60 AG
-68 RFGFPGWSILQVP
+68 FTS
-81 VLSSLAREK
+81 
-90 SASKSDMS
+90 
-98 VRQGWRFLMPPLLPG
+98 
-113 TLGCPG
+113 
-119 SRTRTMPLG
+119 
-128 RGSAPAGQA
+128 
-137 RIPRSRLPGLHAS
+137 
-150 RQGELSRVL
+150 
-159 PGHSLLQCAPDHTLA
+159 
-174 RTHTR
+174 
-179 TRRASKTQAPSD
+179 
-191 SNPARRSDRPGTLPS
+191 
-206 PPPGCPCGAIGEGFP
+206 PCGAAH
-221 SESPAAQSTAAASE
+221 S
-235 ERGSLS
+235 RGL
-241 PARTAPVSARARGR
+241 
-255 TRPLSSVPCP
+255 
-265 LLRGDRRLLPPP
+265 
-277 AGKDCGHPRP
+277 
-287 GHSPTKRTMQKAFA
+287 
-301 KIMLQSLAQLENLCK
+301 SLAQLEILCK
-316 QLYETTDTAT
+316 QLYETTDTST

-337 TNSPD
+337 TNSPE

-364 TCLTKLVSRT
+364 TCLTKLVSRSS
-374 NNPLP
+374 NPLP

-393 LATRPKLATF
+393 LATRPKLASF

-429 FRNVITDVTRFLQ
+429 FRSVIVDVTRFLQ
-442 DSVEHCIIGVTIL
+442 DSVDYCVIGVSIL
-455 SQLTNEINQADT
+455 SQLTNEINQADA

-499 ASGKNLNLNDESQH
+499 ASGKSLLLSDGSQH
-513 GLLMQLLKLTHNCLN
+513 DLLMQLLKLTHNCLN

-569 HSIPPSFSPLV
+569 HSIPPNFSPLV

-620 LSDPNNYHE
+620 LADPNNYHE

-695 ATEPHMLETYT
+695 ATEPHLLETYT
-706 PEVTKAYITS
+706 PEVTKAYVTS

-733 DDTGLVQQQLDQLST
+733 DDAGLVQQQLDQLST
-748 IGRCEYEKTC
+748 IGRCEYDKTC

-769 QSYQE
+769 QTYQE
-774 LLQSATAS
+774 LLQSGSAPS
-782 PMDVAVQEGRLTW
+782 MELAVQEGRLTW

-839 QAGNEKLELAMLSF
+839 QAGNEKLELSMLSF

-870 KLYRRLSEVLGLN
+870 KLYRRLSDVLGLN
-883 DETMVLSV
+883 DETMVLSI

-896 ITNLKYWG
+896 
-904 RCEPITSKT
+904 
-913 LQLLNDLSIGYS
+913 

-951 GINNQSNLT
+951 GINSQSNLS

-978 DLGEDEDQYEQFML
+978 DLGEDEEQFAQFMM
-992 PLTAAFETVAQMFST
+992 PLTAAFESMAQMFNS
-1007 NTFNEQE
+1007 NNFNEQE
-1014 AKRTLVGLVR
+1014 AKV
-1024 DLRGIAFA
+1024 
-1032 FNAKTS
+1032 
-1038 FMMLFE
+1038 
-1044 WIYPSYMPILQRA
+1044 IYPAYMPILQRA
-1057 IELWYHDPA
+1057 LELWFHDPA
-1066 CTTPVLKLMAELVHN
+1066 CTTPILKLMAELVHN

-1115 LGEVPKDQVYALKL
+1115 LGELPKEQLYVLKL
-1129 KGISICFSMLKAA
+1129 KGISICFSVLKAA

-1153 RLYGDDALDNALQT
+1153 RLYGDEALDNALQT
-1167 FIKLLLSIPHSDLLD
+1167 FVKLLLSVPHSDLLD

-1196 LTQDHMN
+1196 LTQDHMS

-1252 STKKRTTPLTQE
+1252 SSKKRGAPPPQE
-1264 SDRFLHIMQQHPEM
+1264 SERFLHIMQQHPEM

-1308 ILLNEKYFS
+1308 ILLNEKYFAE
-1317 DLRNSIVNSQP
+1317 LRNSIVSSQP

-1346 ERNLLTKNRDR
+1346 EGNLLTKNRDR

-1371 SMKNSTYGVN
+1371 SMKNSSCGPN
-1381 SNDMMS
+1381 SNEMMS

>member
-1 MQPLRLPC
+1 M
-9 PRSQPGKR
+9 
-17 PLPAARE
+17 A
-24 KLFPMSFPFAAT
+24 
-36 RKAPDRKCQP
+36 
-46 GWGLQRQAPLPRRG
+46 
-60 HSAGANGP
+60 
-68 RFGFPGWSILQVP
+68 
-81 VLSSLAREK
+81 
-90 SASKSDMS
+90 
-98 VRQGWRFLMPPLLPG
+98 
-113 TLGCPG
+113 
-119 SRTRTMPLG
+119 
-128 RGSAPAGQA
+128 
-137 RIPRSRLPGLHAS
+137 
-150 RQGELSRVL
+150 
-159 PGHSLLQCAPDHTLA
+159 DH
-174 RTHTR
+174 
-179 TRRASKTQAPSD
+179 
-191 SNPARRSDRPGTLPS
+191 
-206 PPPGCPCGAIGEGFP
+206 
-221 SESPAAQSTAAASE
+221 
-235 ERGSLS
+235 
-241 PARTAPVSARARGR
+241 V
-255 TRPLSSVPCP
+255 
-265 LLRGDRRLLPPP
+265 
-277 AGKDCGHPRP
+277 
-287 GHSPTKRTMQKAFA
+287 
-301 KIMLQSLAQLENLCK
+301 QSLAQLENLCK
-316 QLYETTDTAT
+316 QLYETTDTTT

-417 LGWFDCQKDEYV
+417 LGWFDCQKDDYV
-429 FRNVITDVTRFLQ
+429 FRNAITDVTRFLQ
-442 DSVEHCIIGVTIL
+442 DSVEYCIIGVTIL
-455 SQLTNEINQADT
+455 SQLTNEINQVSATAFLIEADT

-499 ASGKNLNLNDESQH
+499 
-513 GLLMQLLKLTHNCLN
+513 
-528 FDFIGTSTD
+528 
-537 ESSDDLCTVQI
+537 
-548 PTSWRSAFLDSSTLQ
+548 
-563 LFFDLY
+563 
-569 HSIPPSFSPLV
+569 V

-733 DDTGLVQQQLDQLST
+733 EDTGLVQQQLDQLST

-774 LLQSATAS
+774 LLQSASAS
-782 PMDVAVQEGRLTW
+782 PMDIAVQEGRLTW

-992 PLTAAFETVAQMFST
+992 PLTAAFEAVAQMFST
-1007 NTFNEQE
+1007 NSFNEQE

-1103 KMITTYGNRILT
+1103 KMITMYGNRILT

-1252 STKKRTTPLTQE
+1252 STKKRTTPLNQE